1 MIKFK
6 SKTHSKIL
14 ISLKDQ
20 IINSRILDW
29 GSKFNDNAGISYKQL
44 NAILKYWGNDFLW
57 EIRCDP

>member
-14 ISLKDQ
+14 ISLKNQ

-29 GSKFNDNAGISYKQL
+29 GSEFNDNAGISYQQL
-44 NAILKYWGNDFLW
+44 NAILKYLSL
-57 EIRCDP
+57 IHI